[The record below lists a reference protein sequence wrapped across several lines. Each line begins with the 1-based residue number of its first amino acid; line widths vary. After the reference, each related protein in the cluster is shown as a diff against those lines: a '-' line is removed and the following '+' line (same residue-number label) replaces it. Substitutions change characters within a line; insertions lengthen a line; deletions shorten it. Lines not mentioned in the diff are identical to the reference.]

1 VPDKKARIKVLVA
14 DDHPIYRQGVVDMIK
29 HRPAFEL
36 AGEAETGRQAL
47 EEIRRLAPDVAV
59 IDMKMPDLDGIEV
72 MRAVAGDQL
81 KTRVLFLSAYLE
93 SDTVYQAV
101 EAGAS
106 GYISKD
112 SNANTVGDAIAA
124 AAKGEM
130 VLGAETHGAIAEE
143 IRLRTP
149 VAPIPLSPRERE
161 ILRMTADGHSAS
173 DIASHLYLS
182 PATVKTHL
190 QRIYQKLEVSDRAA
204 AVAEA
209 MRIGVLE

>member
-1 VPDKKARIKVLVA
+1 VPAHKDRIKVLVA
-14 DDHPIYRQGVVDMIK
+14 DDHPIYREGLVEMIK
-29 HRPAFEL
+29 HRPEL
-36 AGEAETGRQAL
+36 ELTGQAETGREAL
-47 EEIRRLAPDVAV
+47 EEIRRLRPDVAV
-59 IDMKMPDLDGIEV
+59 LDMKMPDLDGMEV
-72 MRAVAGDQL
+72 MRAVSRDKLQS
-81 KTRVLFLSAYLE
+81 RVLFLSAYLE
-93 SDTVYQAV
+93 SGTVYQAV
-101 EAGAS
+101 EAGAG

-112 SNANTVGDAIAA
+112 CEANAIGDAIAA
-124 AAKGEM
+124 VAQGQM
-130 VLGAETHGAIAEE
+130 VLGPETHGAIADE

-149 VAPIPLSPRERE
+149 AGPVPLSPRERE

-173 DIASHLYLS
+173 DIANNLFLS